1 VTKTFDYAWKEFSK
15 RKKKYALNVMLIS
28 LVVVMLIT
36 LNSLGT
42 AYKEA
47 SRLPFEKMQSSI
59 IIQKNGNVPENI
71 TGAVTSCSLAPINN
85 NLVSEIGTIEGV
97 KNIFYGLF
105 LWVFDDDNFKRVL
118 GVNWGDSLG
127 TKIKSSI
134 LEGNIPQSDG
144 EVLIDKTYAK
154 QYNVNVEQKVEISGE
169 KFRVS
174 GIAKGFRKD
183 IIASDVFM
191 NLEPAQ
197 KIAYNSKNLQE
208 TETFNQDD
216 INIIFVDVK
225 QTEIKAVTEKLRNIL
240 NQKSLKG
247 GKTPTG
253 KTIGSYNIY
262 TPKSFENQISSLF
275 VLSDKLILFI
285 SLITII
291 GSVLIIMRSMSHTI
305 IQRKR
310 EFGIMKSV
318 GFTKRDIQ
326 KEIGKETILQVFAGY
341 ILGIAVSFIAVLL
354 LARTKISISIPWELN
369 PYPHFLASNPNLL
382 DTVQTYLLPIQFQPT
397 YAVLSFII
405 VIIMGIL
412 TTITTT
418 NQINKLRAMEVLKNE

>member
-1 VTKTFDYAWKEFSK
+1 
-15 RKKKYALNVMLIS
+15 MLIS

-97 KNIFYGLF
+97 KNISYGLF

-418 NQINKLRAMEVLKNE
+418 NQINKLKAMEVLKNE